1 MHPTPPSPKPLL
13 PALFA
18 LLASAAL
25 GSAAEGPVIERVLN
39 GQSKETRVVACAA
52 NFEVRGK
59 NLYVPPADPKTK
71 GFPGVSATLGGKPL
85 VVRAATPTSLYLYV
99 DADQPIRKNQ
109 SLVIRVSGKTA
120 KARLEVVKT
129 LAQGRDGPKPEP
141 ELPFQITS
149 FTYKSTGAGSTFVGV
164 GVVPPEVE
172 GMKLKLTLSYGG
184 RQVGTRSLKAKKGR
198 FEVTFG
204 PYRRRAPV
212 GFYSLDLG
220 FTLNSQKRSKVKDLA
235 KTLKASGKRGQSLA
249 AYRSVQ
255 RRAFVGVGGTG
266 PKGQILPKD
275 RAPQEAHLRERVL
288 ASVAALEGLL
298 GEFESALALAQRIYF
313 RAPGESSIDEARYL
327 AWLVDKG
334 HAKDEAEAKRLLSD
348 TRFASRRGELDERA
362 WAEWVKAKLIEGLR
376 ADLAETKAF
385 KRETLCSIDPK
396 VETLVLRAQSQ
407 LLELARSR
415 NLFKQAKL
423 RLPPELNSPG
433 LSIQPL
439 PGATPK
445 ALRATLTLLRQRVGQ
460 R

>member
-25 GSAAEGPVIERVLN
+25 GSAAEGPVIERVLDDR
-39 GQSKETRVVACAA
+39 GKETHVVTPTRS
-52 NFEVRGK
+52 FEVRGTD
-59 NLYVPPADPKTK
+59 LYTPPADPKTK
-71 GFPGVSATLGGKPL
+71 GFPGLSATLAGKPL
-85 VVRAATPTSLYLYV
+85 LVLAASPTSLRLMV
-99 DADQPIRKNQ
+99 PADQPQRTKQI
-109 SLVIRVSGKTA
+109 LVIRVGAKRAKT
-120 KARLEVVKT
+120 KVDVGPRP
-129 LAQGRDGPKPEP
+129 QGGDPIPPEP

-172 GMKLKLTLSYGG
+172 GMKIKLTLSYGG
-184 RQVGTRSLKAKKGR
+184 RQVGTRSLKAKQGR

-220 FTLNSQKRSKVKDLA
+220 FSLNSQKRSKVKVLE

-249 AYRSVQ
+249 AYKSVQ

-266 PKGQILPKD
+266 PGGQILPKD

-288 ASVAALEGLL
+288 ASASTLEGLL
-298 GEFESALALAQRIYF
+298 GELESALALAQRIYF

-376 ADLAETKAF
+376 ADLAEAKAF

-396 VETLVLRAQSQ
+396 VEALVARAQGQ

-415 NLFKQAKL
+415 NLFKRAKL

-445 ALRATLTLLRQRVGQ
+445 ALRATLTLLRQRVGE